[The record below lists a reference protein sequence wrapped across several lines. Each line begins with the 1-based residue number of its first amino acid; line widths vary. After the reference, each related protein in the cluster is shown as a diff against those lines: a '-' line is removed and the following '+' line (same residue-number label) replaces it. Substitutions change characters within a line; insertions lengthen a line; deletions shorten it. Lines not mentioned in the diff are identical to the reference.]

1 MLVQHCFEA
10 IFLMKQS
17 PFQSI
22 DYESISM
29 KGHSRNALRA
39 LNYNFTVL
47 LKYVFAQ
54 NWKPERFLIMIVLY
68 KTSKPKGLNMIA
80 KIGQGYLC
88 MKEIDFSFD
97 PITLFR
103 SSSLEYKYI

>member
-1 MLVQHCFEA
+1 M
-10 IFLMKQS
+10 
-17 PFQSI
+17 
-22 DYESISM
+22 
-29 KGHSRNALRA
+29 
-39 LNYNFTVL
+39 
-47 LKYVFAQ
+47 
-54 NWKPERFLIMIVLY
+54 
-68 KTSKPKGLNMIA
+68 LNMIA